1 MDNGV
6 GYYTKELE
14 NGKIELFI
22 GIGDGVLLPEGVFG
36 SMDEVDDYIEQETD
50 R

>member
-22 GIGDGVLLPEGVFG
+22 GIGDGVLLSEGIFD
-36 SMDEVDDYIEQETD
+36 SMEEVDKYIEMKDE
-50 R
+50 